1 MENSIFL
8 TTDLS
13 IDPET
18 VTPDILFAD
27 FYHIYYSDMEG
38 RLKQTTLARKN
49 ALVCDKI
56 LPTFGALPM
65 NAITPQIIRRWQTE
79 LLSQGY
85 RDTYLKTIDMHLS
98 SIFKY
103 AAKYYDFPNPCAKAE
118 HMGSGNARS
127 MQFWTLQQYHTFI
140 QVFKEQP
147 MVFIAFELL
156 YWCGIRVGELL
167 ALTPQDIDEKKHLL
181 KITKTYVRHDHRDI
195 VSPPKTQNSVRNVAM
210 PDFLYHEVMDYI
222 ADAGLKKNDRIIPR
236 SADFLKYHLKNGCTK
251 SGVPQIR
258 IHDIRH
264 SHVSL
269 LINQGF
275 TAIAIAE
282 RVGHKHISTTMN
294 VYAHLFPSRQ
304 EMLVQALEKMHD
316 ESSYLIPTPSDKQH

>member
-13 IDPET
+13 IVPET
-18 VTPDILFAD
+18 VTPDILFLD
-27 FYHIYYSDMEG
+27 FYRIYYSDMEG
-38 RLKQTTLARKN
+38 RLKQTTLAQKDAVIR
-49 ALVCDKI
+49 DKI
-56 LPTFGALPM
+56 LPTFGTLPM
-65 NAITPQIIRRWQTE
+65 NAITPQIIRRWQNG
-79 LLSQGY
+79 LLAQGY

-103 AAKYYDFPNPCAKAE
+103 AAKYYDFLNPCAKAE
-118 HMGSGNARS
+118 HIGSGNARS
-127 MQFWTLQQYHTFI
+127 MQFWTLSEYRAFI
-140 QVFKEQP
+140 REFKEQP
-147 MVFIAFELL
+147 MVFTAFELL

-181 KITKTYVRHDHRDI
+181 KITKTYIRHNGKDI
-195 VSPPKTQNSVRNVAM
+195 VSPPKTENSIRNVAM
-210 PDFLYHEVMDYI
+210 PDFLYSEVMDYI
-222 ADAGLKKNDRIIPR
+222 ATAGLKKNERIIPR
-236 SADFLKYHLKNGCTK
+236 SVDFLKYHLKNGSK
-251 SGVPQIR
+251 RSGVPPIR

-275 TAIAIAE
+275 TAVAIAE

-294 VYAHLFPSRQ
+294 VYAHLFPNRQ

-316 ESSYLIPTPSDKQH
+316 GTFCPEPVPLADRH